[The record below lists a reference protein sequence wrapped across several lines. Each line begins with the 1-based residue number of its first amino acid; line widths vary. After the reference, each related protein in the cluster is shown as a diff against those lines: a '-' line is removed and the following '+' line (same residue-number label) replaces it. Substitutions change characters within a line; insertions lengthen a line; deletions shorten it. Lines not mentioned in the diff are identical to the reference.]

1 MKNLNVIDAI
11 NELIKATNIAYSRQ
25 AYTMAE
31 TRDIINAIEF
41 LGDSIKNQQKNNS
54 ETPAPIEINPGP
66 SEK

>member
-25 AYTMAE
+25 AYSMSE
-31 TRDIINAIEF
+31 VRDIINAIDF
-41 LGDSIKNQQKNNS
+41 LNEAIKSQQQINQA
-54 ETPAPIEINPGP
+54 ETTPAVVEH